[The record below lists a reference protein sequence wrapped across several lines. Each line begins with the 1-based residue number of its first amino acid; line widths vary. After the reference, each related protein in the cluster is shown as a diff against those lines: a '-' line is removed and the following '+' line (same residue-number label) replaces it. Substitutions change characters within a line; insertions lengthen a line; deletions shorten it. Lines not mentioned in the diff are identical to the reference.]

1 MLLTE
6 YGPFPELEKEIHL
19 WICSATQMRE
29 SCSMNMLLQCECEII
44 LRLIFQKCLGLDAGQ
59 ALCQNQCSKGPD
71 FQGQKNACHS
81 STQKEE

>member
-1 MLLTE
+1 VDLQGYSDERELLNE
-6 YGPFPELEKEIHL
+6 HV
-19 WICSATQMRE
+19 
-29 SCSMNMLLQCECEII
+29 LLQCECEIV

-59 ALCQNQCSKGPD
+59 ALFQNQCSKGPD